1 MNSQGRKP
9 KELIKLQEELR
20 SLENELENSRRNRTQ
35 SLRQLWVEERIKLIK
50 QIIDRSK
57 ENLDPR
63 YIPDEY
69 AARNS
74 PCRNKY

>member
-9 KELIKLQEELR
+9 EELIKLQEELR
-20 SLENELENSRRNRTQ
+20 SLEIELENPRRNRTQ

-63 YIPDEY
+63 YT
-69 AARNS
+69 
-74 PCRNKY
+74 K

>member
-1 MNSQGRKP
+1 MKG
-9 KELIKLQEELR
+9 ELQEELR
-20 SLENELENSRRNRTQ
+20 SLENELETPRRNRTQ

-63 YIPDEY
+63 YT
-69 AARNS
+69 R
-74 PCRNKY
+74 

>member
-20 SLENELENSRRNRTQ
+20 SLENELENSRRNSTQ

-63 YIPDEY
+63 YT
-69 AARNS
+69 R
-74 PCRNKY
+74 

>member
-1 MNSQGRKP
+1 MNSQGRKLE
-9 KELIKLQEELR
+9 ELIKLQEKLR
-20 SLENELENSRRNRTQ
+20 SLENELENPRRNRTQ

-63 YIPDEY
+63 YT
-69 AARNS
+69 R
-74 PCRNKY
+74 

>member
-9 KELIKLQEELR
+9 EELIKLQEELR

-63 YIPDEY
+63 YTRSVLY
-69 AARNS
+69 Q
-74 PCRNKY
+74 KLTQ

>member
-1 MNSQGRKP
+1 MNSQGRKSE
-9 KELIKLQEELR
+9 ELIKLQGELR

-57 ENLDPR
+57 ESLDPR
-63 YIPDEY
+63 YT
-69 AARNS
+69 R
-74 PCRNKY
+74 

>member
-9 KELIKLQEELR
+9 EELIKLQEELR

-35 SLRQLWVEERIKLIK
+35 SLRELWVEERIKLIK

-63 YIPDEY
+63 YT
-69 AARNS
+69 R
-74 PCRNKY
+74 

>member
-9 KELIKLQEELR
+9 EELIKLQEELR
-20 SLENELENSRRNRTQ
+20 SLENELENSRRNSTQ

-63 YIPDEY
+63 YT
-69 AARNS
+69 R
-74 PCRNKY
+74 

>member
-9 KELIKLQEELR
+9 EELIKLQEELR
-20 SLENELENSRRNRTQ
+20 SLENELENPRRNRTQ

-63 YIPDEY
+63 YT
-69 AARNS
+69 R
-74 PCRNKY
+74 